1 MGTGAGL
8 LNRAGKHLGQ
18 AYKNVDVP
26 KDAADY
32 GGPWDCAEF
41 ASWLVFQE
49 SGQLYGCLDNAV
61 APAVANA
68 YTGAW
73 RDDVARRGKRISVEQ
88 AAATKGAFL
97 LRYPPAAGK
106 MGHIALS
113 DGQGGTIEAMDLK
126 HGVARGSVAGRR
138 WDTGVLVPWIDYETP
153 AEVPPV
159 AGPSVIYA
167 VNAPNMRAEV
177 VKRIQTALRDKGF
190 YKDPIDGVF
199 GMKTMDAVALF
210 QQAAGVVTDGE
221 VGQITAKKLGVNL
234 LEFALDVGGQALR
247 SVVAANPLIA
257 LATSLLPAIAR
268 TIAGD
273 PAGAAA
279 GEVARAVADTTG
291 ASEAEVAKARVEADP
306 QLAATLRI
314 RLAEIANEQEQARH
328 EREAAERAAA
338 DAKDA
343 ALRKEANDRLEAQL
357 KDVAD
362 ARGKMVQYA
371 QIGGPA
377 AKAPVYISYVVTI
390 GFFVTLFLLL
400 GAGKYLGIDKSS
412 DVYQIINLVI
422 GALIAAF
429 STVVSFWL
437 GSSQGSRNKDEAVSQ
452 ERIEQ
457 TKQATQAVAASQE
470 LVKEVVAA
478 AAASP
483 RPPAAAAALAG
494 APKASRFDACVS
506 LVLDR
511 EGGFADHPEDNG
523 GPTNLGITLRTLS
536 EWRGAAGASVA
547 DLKALKPDQAK
558 EIYRALYWNRMRC
571 DDLPAGV
578 DLMAFDFAVNAGPAA
593 SARLLQKAAGAEADG
608 SVGPATLA
616 AVGAAP
622 PDKLIE
628 AFHAAKLA
636 HYRGLSDWKTF
647 GRGWVNRA
655 AIVREKALAMAR
667 PETAAAA

>member
-8 LNRAGKHLGQ
+8 LNRASKHLGQ

-26 KDAADY
+26 KDDADY
-32 GGPWDCAEF
+32 AGPWDCAEF

-49 SGQLYGCLDNAV
+49 SGQLYGCLDNTV
-61 APAVANA
+61 APSVANA

-73 RDDVARRGKRISVEQ
+73 RDDVARRGKRISIEQ

-113 DGQGGTIEAMDLK
+113 DGEGGTIEAMDAR
-126 HGVARGSVAGRR
+126 HGVARGRVEKRR
-138 WDTGVLVPWIDYETP
+138 WDTGVLVPWIDYDTP
-153 AEVPPV
+153 VEAPAI

-167 VNAPNMRAEV
+167 ANVPNMRTEV

-199 GMKTMDAVALF
+199 GMKTADAVALF
-210 QQAAGVVTDGE
+210 QQAAGIVTDGE
-221 VGQITAKKLGVNL
+221 VGKITAKKLGINL
-234 LEFALDVGGQALR
+234 LDFALDVGGQVLR

-279 GEVARAVADTTG
+279 GEVARAVSDTTG
-291 ASEAEVAKARVEADP
+291 ASDAEVAKERVEADP

-314 RLAEIANEQEQARH
+314 RLAEIANEQEQAKQK
-328 EREAAERAAA
+328 REAEERAAA

-362 ARGKMVQYA
+362 ARDKMVQYA
-371 QIGGPA
+371 RIGGPV
-377 AKAPVYISYVVTI
+377 AKAPIYISYMVTI
-390 GFFVTLFLLL
+390 GFFLTLFLLL
-400 GAGKYLGIDKSS
+400 AAGKLLGIDKTS

-437 GSSQGSRNKDEAVSQ
+437 GSSEGSRRKDVAVSQ

-457 TKQATQAVAASQE
+457 AQQTTEAAAASRE
-470 LVKEVVAA
+470 LVKEVAA
-478 AAASP
+478 AAATP
-483 RPPAAAAALAG
+483 RAPVLPAASAG
-494 APKASRFDACVS
+494 AAKASRFDACVS

-511 EGGFADHPEDNG
+511 EQGFVDHPEDNG
-523 GPTNLGITLRTLS
+523 GPTNLGITLKTLS

-547 DLKALKPDQAK
+547 DLKKLSVSQAR

-578 DLMAFDFAVNAGPAA
+578 DLMAFDFAVNAGPAT
-593 SARLLQKAAGAEADG
+593 SARLLQRAAGAEADG

-616 AVGAAP
+616 AVRTASP
-622 PDKLIE
+622 EKLID

-636 HYRGLSDWKTF
+636 HYRGLDDWKTF
-647 GRGWVNRA
+647 GKGWVNRA
-655 AIVREKALAMAR
+655 TIVREKALAMAK
-667 PETAAAA
+667 PSTVAAA